1 MKIRRRMTKR
11 ITVLFL
17 ALTVFVYTAKTQVTD
32 PSFDPAL
39 AQTLQALTDN
49 AGKSYKGLS
58 VAVDI
63 PGQGRWIGSYGVSK
77 GGAAIKPDM
86 RFCIASC
93 SKTFVAGLCL
103 KLQDEGLLH
112 LDDSI
117 GTYLPYM
124 KHVNPGITVR
134 QLLSHQSG
142 LFDFY
147 NDASYRTLKTYNNNP
162 DSLWTSKAVL
172 ATIGAPHFQPG
183 QGYRYSNTN
192 FLVAALVCEAAGG
205 DSFRNLLHQY
215 IIEPLGLSKT
225 AYPAGGDQ
233 IFDAPWAKLFDSSS
247 PRPSPERDEA
257 FSSFIQAAGGIWST
271 ADDLATWFRQLFG
284 NDFLSPYAQ
293 EQLRQVTRF
302 NYSLGMRANI
312 AEGGIRHYHS
322 GAWGYRSIVLYDANS
337 GIVVSVLS
345 NLRGKSV
352 NGLAIQLLE
361 AAVNMMPRKAVEI
374 AAIEVKKPIAVNSQT
389 AMYYAQQPAQLGQ
402 AQPSYL
408 TDKTSQARP
417 MYTPR

>member
-1 MKIRRRMTKR
+1 M
-11 ITVLFL
+11 

-63 PGQGRWIGSYGVSK
+63 PGQGRWIGTYGVSK

-86 RFCIASC
+86 RFCVASC
-93 SKTFVAGLCL
+93 SKTFVSGLCL
-103 KLQDEGLLH
+103 KLQDEGLLR

-117 GTYLPYM
+117 GMYLPYM
-124 KHVNPGITVR
+124 KHVNPKITIR

-147 NDASYRTLKTYNNNP
+147 NDASYRTLKTYSSNP
-162 DSLWTSKAVL
+162 DSLWTPKAVL
-172 ATIGAPHFQPG
+172 ATIGPPHFQPG

-192 FLVAALVCEAAGG
+192 FVVAALVCEAVTGTG
-205 DSFRNLLHQY
+205 FRDLLHQY
-215 IIEPLGLSKT
+215 IFEPLGLNKT
-225 AYPAGGDQ
+225 AYPAGGDEV
-233 IFDAPWAKLFDSSS
+233 FDAPWAKLFDSSA
-247 PRPSPERDEA
+247 PRPSPEREKA
-257 FSSFIQAAGGIWST
+257 FSSFIQSAGGIWST
-271 ADDLATWFRQLFG
+271 ADDLATWFRHLFG
-284 NDFLSPYAQ
+284 NDFLSPYSQ
-293 EQLRQVTRF
+293 EQLRTINRS
-302 NYSLGMRANI
+302 NYSLGMRANFG
-312 AEGGIRHYHS
+312 ENGIRHYHS
-322 GAWGYRSIVLYDANS
+322 GAWGYRSVVLYDANT

-361 AAVNMMPRKAVEI
+361 TAERLMPRPAVQI
-374 AAIEVKKPIAVNSQT
+374 AAIEVKKPAAVSSQT
-389 AMYYAQQPAQLGQ
+389 AVMPTPPRQVIQSTNYF
-402 AQPSYL
+402 
-408 TDKTSQARP
+408 TDKASPVLRAFA
-417 MYTPR
+417 PR